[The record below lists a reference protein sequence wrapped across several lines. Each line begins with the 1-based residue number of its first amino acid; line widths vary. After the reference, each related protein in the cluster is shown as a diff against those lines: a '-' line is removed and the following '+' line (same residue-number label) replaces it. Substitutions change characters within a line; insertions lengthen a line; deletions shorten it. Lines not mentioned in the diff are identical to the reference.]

1 MPDIFFVSEEHK
13 KRFLG
18 SLAQIGKIDNGT
30 PDTEYAAALYILTSD
45 LFIWNEVSRYVSRDG
60 ISIKGILKKV
70 HLSSGE
76 AVLVKLAGN
85 LFNGNEHIDPLEFM
99 RLDETNFTIAL
110 TSLKL
115 RREGW
120 HLSQALLMPL

>member
-13 KRFLG
+13 TRFLA
-18 SLAQIGKIDNGT
+18 SLAQIGKIYNGT

-45 LFIWNEVSRYVSRDG
+45 LFTWNEVSRYVSRDG
-60 ISIKGILKKV
+60 ISIKGMLKKV

-85 LFNGNEHIDPLEFM
+85 LFNGNEHLDPLEFI
-99 RLDETNFTIAL
+99 RLDEANFTIAL

-115 RREGW
+115 RREGL
-120 HLSQALLMPL
+120 HLSQALLPL